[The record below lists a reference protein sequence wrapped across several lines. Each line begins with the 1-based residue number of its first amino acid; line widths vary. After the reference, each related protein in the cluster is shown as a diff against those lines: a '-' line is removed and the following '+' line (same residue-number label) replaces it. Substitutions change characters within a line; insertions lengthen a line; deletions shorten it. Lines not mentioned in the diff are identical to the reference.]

1 MAELAAHNRLVG
13 GSSPPG
19 PTTAFLLSSQ
29 MLTAARFPVVFFPIE
44 NAIEKFRV
52 QAGVSI
58 LPQACWLWQLKPG
71 LNQFHP

>member
-1 MAELAAHNRLVG
+1 
-13 GSSPPG
+13 
-19 PTTAFLLSSQ
+19 

-58 LPQACWLWQLKPG
+58 LPQACWLWQLKPS